1 MSMPRPFLPG
11 MTGLRTLEAFDRLGT
26 MEAAGHAV
34 GLTQSAVSRQ
44 LKTLEAHLGVPLFAR
59 EGRHLTLTPAAQDY
73 VAEIRDVL
81 ARVAQ
86 AGLRLG
92 NPPGDG
98 RLNLAILP
106 TFGMR
111 WLVPR
116 LPDFA
121 QLHPEVTINL
131 STRLKP
137 FNFASE
143 DIDAAIHF
151 GEPNWPGA
159 GHMRLRSESVL
170 PVASPAFLAQN
181 PVSAPGD
188 LATLPLLQIETRPQA
203 WAHWFAAHGVTPP
216 RLSGTRHDQFAT
228 ILQAAQHGLGV
239 GLLPGYLAEPD
250 IAAGR
255 LKPVWGPPTEVPGAY
270 YLIWPDLRAD
280 TPALTAFRDW
290 LRAHVDDEDL
300 LPR

>member
-1 MSMPRPFLPG
+1 MASRSHMPG
-11 MTGLRTLEAFDRLGT
+11 MTGLRTLEAFDRLGS
-26 MEAAGHAV
+26 MAAAGQAL

-44 LKTLEAHLGVPLFAR
+44 LKTLEGRLGVALFVR
-59 EGRHLTLTPAAQDY
+59 EGRNLVLTPAAQDY
-73 VAEIRDVL
+73 AAEMRDVL

-86 AGLRLG
+86 ASLRLAS
-92 NPPGDG
+92 PPADG

-121 QLHPEVTINL
+121 RAHPEVTINP

-137 FNFASE
+137 FNFAAE

-151 GEPNWPGA
+151 GTPDWPQT
-159 GHMRLRSESVL
+159 GHMRLRAESVL
-170 PVASPAFLAQN
+170 PVASPDFLTRN
-181 PVSAPGD
+181 PVRAAAD
-188 LATLPLLQIETRPQA
+188 LAALPLLQIETRPEA
-203 WAHWFAAHGVTPP
+203 WAHWFAAHGVDAP
-216 RLSGTRHDQFAT
+216 RVAGTRHDQFAT

-239 GLLPGYLAEPD
+239 GLLPTYLAQPD
-250 IAAGR
+250 IASGR
-255 LKPVWGPPTEVPGAY
+255 LRPAWGPPTQVPGAY
-270 YLIWPDLRAD
+270 YLLWPETRAAS
-280 TPALTAFRDW
+280 PALTAFRDW
-290 LRAHVDDEDL
+290 LATQTDDEDL